1 MRQEARVKALEAA
14 MALLHSQVKGRPKE
28 ADEVAKI
35 LSQTS
40 TLRSN
45 EMPRGTR
52 AWCPSL
58 SLNITGWPLEPNPLS
73 LVSCINRNYTLK
85 QMTWDSAMR
94 DQLASIAA
102 AGVWW
107 SAKHDQTVPVTVVTQ
122 ATVDRLPQLY
132 FQCKS
137 WLGPLSAVLYL
148 GLHQPWVEGSSEP
161 PTLTAENK
169 DTLARA
175 SASVAD
181 LFMDIEKDPHACK
194 LDVMLVYEVYAEER
208 AMMLFPINALRNMAR
223 LQARTPL
230 LALIDVDMLVSSSL
244 YKELKTNSVFLK
256 QLLDETGGRISE
268 PGGIF
273 VLPAFEPVGGDNQ
286 EQTAAIADLLA
297 SKDKRFLISYGIGKK
312 LATPFDAQRFPQG
325 HNWTLFSKWYT
336 LSSPDPYVV
345 QYGHRYEPWTI
356 VDAMKAPW
364 HDARFRGYGN
374 NKIVHVAHMNSSG
387 FRFNV
392 LPQSFIVHR
401 SHAQTTARLGLIAS
415 KTLYDTAAASE
426 GSSVQSGLDLS
437 SSVYGHTKELFDQA
451 VARMAANDYQPVLD
465 EPTQACKSVLP
476 WLAKLS

>member
-1 MRQEARVKALEAA
+1 
-14 MALLHSQVKGRPKE
+14 
-28 ADEVAKI
+28 
-35 LSQTS
+35 
-40 TLRSN
+40 
-45 EMPRGTR
+45 
-52 AWCPSL
+52 
-58 SLNITGWPLEPNPLS
+58 
-73 LVSCINRNYTLK
+73 
-85 QMTWDSAMR
+85 
-94 DQLASIAA
+94 
-102 AGVWW
+102 
-107 SAKHDQTVPVTVVTQ
+107 VTQ

-148 GLHQPWVEGSSEP
+148 GLHQPWVQGSNE

-181 LFMDIEKDPHACK
+181 LFMDVERDPHACK

-230 LALIDVDMLVSSSL
+230 LALIDVDMLVGAQL
-244 YKELKTNSVFLK
+244 YKDLRTNSVFLR
-256 QLLDETGGRISE
+256 QLLDETGGKISE
-268 PGGIF
+268 PGGVF
-273 VLPAFEPVGGDNQ
+273 VLPAFEPIAGENQ
-286 EQTAAIADLLA
+286 DQQAAIADLLA
-297 SKDKRFLISYGIGKK
+297 SKDKRFLISYGLGKK
-312 LATPFDAQRFPQG
+312 LVTPFDASRFPQG

-336 LSSPDPYVV
+336 LSSPNPYVV

-356 VDAMKAPW
+356 VDATKAPW

-415 KTLYDTAAASE
+415 KTLYDTAAAASE
-426 GSSVQSGLDLS
+426 GGSTVQSGLDLS
-437 SSVYGHTKELFDQA
+437 SSVYGHTKWLFDQA
-451 VARMAANDYQPVLD
+451 VEKMAANDFQPALD
-465 EPTQACKSVLP
+465 DATQRCKTVLP
-476 WLAKLS
+476 WLTKLTR